1 MSAPGVRRR
10 DLASGGI
17 GVLFSLAVCAGALTM
32 PMGTRANPGPA
43 FLPFWS
49 GLALAGM
56 SLALLAHGW
65 LGRGGDREDGAG
77 EERRVALV
85 MIGLLGYALA
95 LEALGYVPTTFLL
108 LAALA
113 RILGQGRWPLAL
125 GFAAL
130 ATVGSWALF
139 GLWLGVPLPSGV
151 LGR

>member
-1 MSAPGVRRR
+1 MRTR

-17 GVLFSLAVCAGALTM
+17 SLLFSLAVCAGALAM

-49 GLALAGM
+49 GLTLAGM

-77 EERRVALV
+77 EGRRVALV
-85 MIGLLGYALA
+85 MIGLLAYALT

-108 LAALA
+108 LGALA
-113 RILGQGRWPLAL
+113 RILGQGRWPVVL

-139 GLWLGVPLPSGV
+139 GLWLGVPLPGGMF
-151 LGR
+151 GR